1 MLSRRKCLH
10 LLAASGLYSLMP
22 PLTLMAA
29 PGDYRLV
36 VVVLRGAWDGLDV
49 VRPHGDPAYAQLR
62 PMSARAQ
69 VSDTIDLD
77 GFYGLHPALA
87 PVEPLF
93 KNKELSFVHSV
104 ATPYRR
110 RSHFEGQDIL
120 EQGTASDAAEHIG
133 WLNRLL
139 GLLGAKQAF
148 AVD

>member
-1 MLSRRKCLH
+1 RFPRPCARARGVGSDAKRRQGCQQPGRGTGARPGQPRIQQEIDMLSRRKCLH

-93 KNKELSFVHSV
+93 KNKE
-104 ATPYRR
+104 
-110 RSHFEGQDIL
+110 
-120 EQGTASDAAEHIG
+120 
-133 WLNRLL
+133 
-139 GLLGAKQAF
+139 
-148 AVD
+148 